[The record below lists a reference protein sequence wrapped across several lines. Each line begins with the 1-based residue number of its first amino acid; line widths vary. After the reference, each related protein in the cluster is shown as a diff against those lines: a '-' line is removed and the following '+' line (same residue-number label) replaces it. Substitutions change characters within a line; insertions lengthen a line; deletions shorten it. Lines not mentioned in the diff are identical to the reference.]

1 MCGPQIAAWHPYRPR
16 RQQSL
21 DLIGRSTRRI
31 PRILQGVR
39 RKLYD
44 RPHGADSNKKKTM
57 NRISRFTNR
66 RCSQGN
72 TVKSMKPG
80 IARIATTLLVS
91 GGLGMAALGL
101 GAGAAHAYN
110 YGPFQWCP
118 GQDLPNDPPRP
129 DGELVWDMS
138 VCHTY
143 YFAYDIRDP
152 GTPARYWEGPNLFPT
167 PIPPPPPPANPPN
180 IFEQCPGLIPFVNCL
195 PGL

>member
-1 MCGPQIAAWHPYRPR
+1 M
-16 RQQSL
+16 
-21 DLIGRSTRRI
+21 D
-31 PRILQGVR
+31 
-39 RKLYD
+39 
-44 RPHGADSNKKKTM
+44 
-57 NRISRFTNR
+57 RISRSTNLPR
-66 RCSQGN
+66 SHGN
-72 TVKSMKPG
+72 AVKSVKLG
-80 IARIATTLLVS
+80 IARVATTLLVS

-101 GAGAAHAYN
+101 GAGTAHAYT

-143 YFAYDIRDP
+143 YFEYDVRTKAP
-152 GTPARYWEGPNLFPT
+152 PHYWEGPNLFPT

-180 IFEQCPGLIPFVNCL
+180 IAQQCPGLIPFVNCL

>member
-1 MCGPQIAAWHPYRPR
+1 
-16 RQQSL
+16 
-21 DLIGRSTRRI
+21 
-31 PRILQGVR
+31 
-39 RKLYD
+39 
-44 RPHGADSNKKKTM
+44 M

-66 RCSQGN
+66 PCSRGN
-72 TVKSMKPG
+72 TENSVKVG
-80 IARIATTLLVS
+80 IAGLATTLLVS
-91 GGLGMAALGL
+91 GGLGLAALGL
-101 GAGAAHAYN
+101 GAGIAHAYT

-143 YFAYDIRDP
+143 YFEYDVR
-152 GTPARYWEGPNLFPT
+152 TKAPAHYWEGPNLFPT

-180 IFEQCPGLIPFVNCL
+180 VFEQCPGLIPFVNCL